1 MTRENAGA
9 PVRVVQI
16 TDTHLFR
23 DPRAALLKLNTQD
36 SFEKV
41 VELMATKESVIDV
54 ILATGDIAQ
63 DASIEAYLR
72 FGEAMQPFEAP
83 FYWIPGN
90 HDRRRVMEN
99 LEPFKDA
106 FTNLISLS
114 NWQVILL
121 DSSVVGEVHGHL
133 SESELVHLEQS
144 LRAAEQDPEIEH
156 TLVCLHHNPVPGSA
170 TWMEGIGLHNDEAF
184 LAIID
189 RFDFVRAVVYGHIH
203 QELDFTRNNV
213 RYFCTP
219 STCIQFKPEV
229 TEFSLDDVSPA
240 YRWLNLHSDG
250 RIESAIERVTGYE
263 FEVDHTSTGY

>member
-1 MTRENAGA
+1 MTRKTAGA

-23 DPRAALLKLNTQD
+23 DPRAALLKLNTQH

-41 VELMATKESVIDV
+41 VELMAANEADIDL

-63 DASIEAYLR
+63 DASVEAYLR
-72 FGEAMQPFEAP
+72 FGAAMQSFQAP

-90 HDRRRVMEN
+90 HDRRRVMES
-99 LEPFKDA
+99 LDQYQDA
-106 FTNLISLS
+106 FTNLVSVS

-133 SESELVHLEQS
+133 AERELVHLEQK
-144 LRAAEQDPEIEH
+144 LQAAQSNPQIEH
-156 TLVCLHHNPVPGSA
+156 CLVCLHHNPVPGSA
-170 TWMEGIGLHNDEAF
+170 VWMEGIGLHNDKAF

-203 QELDFTRNNV
+203 QELDFMRNDV

-229 TEFSLDDVSPA
+229 TDFALDDVNPA
-240 YRWLNLHSDG
+240 YRWLHLYDDG

>member
-1 MTRENAGA
+1 MTKESAGA

-41 VELMATKESVIDV
+41 VELMAAKEAGMDL

-63 DASIEAYLR
+63 DASVEAYLR
-72 FGEAMQPFEAP
+72 FGEAMQSLQAP

-99 LEPFKDA
+99 LGQYQDA
-106 FTNLISLS
+106 FTNLVSVS

-121 DSSVVGEVHGHL
+121 DSSVSGEVHGHL
-133 SESELVHLEQS
+133 SERELVHLEESLKAVQS
-144 LRAAEQDPEIEH
+144 NPQIAHCI
-156 TLVCLHHNPVPGSA
+156 VCLHHNPVPSSA
-170 TWMEGIGLHNDEAF
+170 VWMEGIGLHNDKAF
-184 LAIID
+184 LAILD
-189 RFDFVRAVVYGHIH
+189 RYEFVRAVVYGHIH
-203 QELDFTRNNV
+203 QELDFTRKNV

-219 STCIQFKPEV
+219 STCIQFKPAV
-229 TEFSLDDVSPA
+229 SEFALDDVSPA
-240 YRWLNLHSDG
+240 YRWLHLYSDG
-250 RIESAIERVTGYE
+250 SIESAIERVTGYE
-263 FEVDHTSTGY
+263 FEVDHTSKGY

>member
-1 MTRENAGA
+1 MTRETAGA

-23 DPRAALLKLNTQD
+23 DPRAALLKLNTQF

-41 VELMATKESVIDV
+41 VELMAAKEASIDL

-63 DASIEAYLR
+63 DASVEAYLR
-72 FGEAMQPFEAP
+72 FGDAMQFLQAP

-99 LEPFKDA
+99 LDKYQDA
-106 FTNLISLS
+106 FTNLVSLS

-133 SESELVHLEQS
+133 SERELAHLEKSLKAAQS
-144 LRAAEQDPEIEH
+144 NPQIEH
-156 TLVCLHHNPVPGSA
+156 CLVCLHHNPVPGSA
-170 TWMEGIGLHNDEAF
+170 LWMEGIGLHNDEAF

-189 RFDFVRAVVYGHIH
+189 RFEIVRAVMYGHIH
-203 QELDFTRNNV
+203 QELDFTRNDV

-229 TEFSLDDVSPA
+229 TEFALDDMSPA
-240 YRWLNLHSDG
+240 YRWLNLYADG
-250 RIESAIERVTGYE
+250 QIESAIERVTGYE
-263 FEVDHTSTGY
+263 FVVDHTSKGY

>member
-1 MTRENAGA
+1 MTRETAGA
-9 PVRVVQI
+9 PLRVVQI

-41 VELMATKESVIDV
+41 IELMAAKEAGIDA

-63 DASIEAYLR
+63 DASVEAYLR
-72 FGEAMQPFEAP
+72 FGDAMQSFDAP
-83 FYWIPGN
+83 FFWIPGN
-90 HDRRRVMEN
+90 HDRRRVMEGLDRYQDSFKN
-99 LEPFKDA
+99 LV
-106 FTNLISLS
+106 SLS
-114 NWQVILL
+114 NWCIILL

-133 SESELVHLEQS
+133 SDQELLHLEQS
-144 LRAAEQDPEIEH
+144 LIAASNDAAIDH

-170 TWMEGIGLHNDEAF
+170 TWMEGIGLHNDAEF
-184 LAIID
+184 LKILD
-189 RFDFVRAVVYGHIH
+189 RFDNVRAVVYGHIH
-203 QELDFTRNNV
+203 QELDFSRNKV

-219 STCIQFKPEV
+219 STCIQFKPQV
-229 TEFSLDDVSPA
+229 TEFALDDVSPA
-240 YRWLNLHSDG
+240 YRWFDLYRDG

>member
-1 MTRENAGA
+1 MTRETTGA

-16 TDTHLFR
+16 TDTHLLR
-23 DPRAALLKLNTQD
+23 DPRAALLKLNTQY

-41 VELMATKESVIDV
+41 VELIAANEASIDL

-63 DASIEAYLR
+63 DASVEAYLR
-72 FGEAMQPFEAP
+72 FGAAMQSFAAP

-90 HDRRRVMEN
+90 HDRRRVMES
-99 LEPFKDA
+99 LDQYQDA
-106 FTNLISLS
+106 FTNLVRHA
-114 NWQVILL
+114 NWQIILL

-133 SESELVHLEQS
+133 CERELAHLEQS
-144 LRAAEQDPEIEH
+144 LEAARSNPQIEH
-156 TLVCLHHNPVPGSA
+156 CLICLHHNPVPGSA
-170 TWMEGIGLHNDEAF
+170 IWMEGIGLHNDQAF

-189 RFDFVRAVVYGHIH
+189 RFEFVQAVVYGHIH
-203 QELDFTRNNV
+203 QELDFIRNNV

-229 TEFSLDDVSPA
+229 TEFALDVVSPA
-240 YRWLNLHSDG
+240 YRWLNLYDDG

-263 FEVDHTSTGY
+263 FEVDHTSKGY

>member
-1 MTRENAGA
+1 MTRETAGA
-9 PVRVVQI
+9 PIRVVQI

-23 DPRAALLKLNTQD
+23 DPRAALLKLNTQY

-41 VELMATKESVIDV
+41 VELMAAKEANIDL

-63 DASIEAYLR
+63 DASEEAYLR
-72 FGEAMQPFEAP
+72 FGDAMQSFEAP

-90 HDRRRVMEN
+90 HDRRRVMKN
-99 LEPFKDA
+99 LDQYQDA
-106 FTNLISLS
+106 FTNLVSFS

-121 DSSVVGEVHGHL
+121 DSSVIGEVHGHL
-133 SESELVHLEQS
+133 SERELAHLEKS
-144 LRAAEQDPEIEH
+144 LQEASTNPQIEH
-156 TLVCLHHNPVPGSA
+156 CLVCLHHNPLPGSA
-170 TWMEGIGLHNDEAF
+170 VWMDGIGLHNDEAF

-203 QELDFTRNNV
+203 QELDFTRKNV

-229 TEFSLDDVSPA
+229 TEFALDEVSPA
-240 YRWLNLHSDG
+240 YRWLNLYRDG

-263 FEVDHTSTGY
+263 FEVDHTSKGY

>member
-1 MTRENAGA
+1 MTREAAGA

-23 DPRAALLKLNTQD
+23 DPRAALLKLNTQY

-41 VELMATKESVIDV
+41 VELMAAKEANIDL

-63 DASIEAYLR
+63 DASVEAYLR
-72 FGEAMQPFEAP
+72 FGDAMQSFQAP

-99 LEPFKDA
+99 LDQYQDA
-106 FTNLISLS
+106 FTNLVSLS
-114 NWQVILL
+114 NWQVIML

-133 SESELVHLEQS
+133 SERELIHLEQS
-144 LRAAEQDPEIEH
+144 LQAAQSNPQIEH
-156 TLVCLHHNPVPGSA
+156 CLVCLHHNPVPGSA
-170 TWMEGIGLHNDEAF
+170 QWMDGIGLRNDKAF
-184 LAIID
+184 LGIID
-189 RFDFVRAVVYGHIH
+189 RFEFVRAVVYGHIH
-203 QELDFTRNNV
+203 QELDFTRNDV

-240 YRWLNLHSDG
+240 YRWLNLFEDG
-250 RIESAIERVTGYE
+250 RIESEIERVTGYE
-263 FEVDHTSTGY
+263 FEVDHTSKGY

>member
-41 VELMATKESVIDV
+41 VDLISANENAIDL

-63 DASIEAYLR
+63 DASTEAYLR
-72 FGEAMQPFEAP
+72 FGDAMQPFNAP

-90 HDRRRVMEN
+90 HDRRRVMESLAQYEQAFHN
-99 LEPFKDA
+99 LAEIA
-106 FTNLISLS
+106 
-114 NWQVILL
+114 NWQVVML

-133 SESELVHLEQS
+133 SNRELVHLEKS
-144 LRAAEQDPEIEH
+144 LAAATENPSIDHVI
-156 TLVCLHHNPVPGSA
+156 VCLHHNPVPGSA
-170 TWMEGIGLHNDEAF
+170 GWMSGIGLHNDAAF
-184 LAIID
+184 LSIVD
-189 RFDFVRAVVYGHIH
+189 RFDIVRAVVYGHIH
-203 QELDFTRNNV
+203 QELDFERKKV

-229 TEFSLDDVSPA
+229 TDFTLDDVNPA
-240 YRWLNLHSDG
+240 YRWFNLHTDG
-250 RIESAIERVTGYE
+250 RIESGVERVTGHV

>member
-1 MTRENAGA
+1 MTREAAGA

-23 DPRAALLKLNTQD
+23 DPRAALLKLNTQY

-41 VELMATKESVIDV
+41 VELMAAKEANIDL

-63 DASIEAYLR
+63 DASVEAYLR
-72 FGEAMQPFEAP
+72 FGDAMQSFQAP

-99 LEPFKDA
+99 LDQYQDA
-106 FTNLISLS
+106 FTNLASLS
-114 NWQVILL
+114 NWQVIML

-133 SESELVHLEQS
+133 CERELIHLEQS
-144 LRAAEQDPEIEH
+144 LQAAQSNPQIEH
-156 TLVCLHHNPVPGSA
+156 CLVCLHHNPVPGSA
-170 TWMEGIGLHNDEAF
+170 QWMEGIGLRNDKAF

-189 RFDFVRAVVYGHIH
+189 RFEFVRAVVYGHIH
-203 QELDFTRNNV
+203 QELDFTRNDV

-240 YRWLNLHSDG
+240 YRWLNLFEDG
-250 RIESAIERVTGYE
+250 RIESEIERVTGYE
-263 FEVDHTSTGY
+263 FAVDHTSKGY